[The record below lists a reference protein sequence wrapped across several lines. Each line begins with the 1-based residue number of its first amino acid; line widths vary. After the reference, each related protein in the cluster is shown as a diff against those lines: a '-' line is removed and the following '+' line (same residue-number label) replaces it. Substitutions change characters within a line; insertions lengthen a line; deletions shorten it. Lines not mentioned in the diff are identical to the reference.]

1 MLSQEY
7 RRMFENEDAYWWFVS
22 RRELVLR
29 LVGRLGLSPDPLLLD
44 IGCGT
49 GATARGL
56 ERFGRVL
63 GIDFSP
69 EALACCQSRGLGRL
83 ARARGESLPLPD
95 DAADVIVAT
104 DILEHIEDDRAAL
117 REFLRVLKPGGHAVV
132 TVPAYRFLWGEHDVA
147 LMHHRRYVAGEVRER
162 ARAAGF
168 EVAKLSYALCFL
180 MPLALVRLLKKK
192 PRADRPPEAQI
203 VPVPPWV
210 NRALIRFQRWEAKG
224 MEAVNYPWGLSV
236 AAVLRK
242 PERG

>member
-29 LVGRLGLSPDPLLLD
+29 LVSRLPMSPAPFLLD

-56 ERFGRVL
+56 ERFGDVL
-63 GIDFSP
+63 GVDFSP
-69 EALACCQSRGLGRL
+69 EALACCRTRGLGRL
-83 ARARGESLPLPD
+83 ARARAESLPLSD
-95 DAADVIVAT
+95 NAADAIVAT

-147 LMHHRRYVAGEVRER
+147 LMHHRRYVANELSER
-162 ARAAGF
+162 AREAGF

-180 MPLALVRLLKKK
+180 MPLALTRLLKRK
-192 PRADRPPEAQI
+192 PKGDRPPEAQI
-203 VPVPPWV
+203 TPVPGWL
-210 NRALIRFQRWEAKG
+210 NRALIRFQRWEARG
-224 MEAVNYPWGLSV
+224 MEAVSYPWGLSV

-242 PERG
+242 PS